1 MQQYSQVL
9 EGLSEPETF
18 HVIDF
23 VRIHSGNV
31 VDTSIPNICR
41 QILLEAHRGTNCIVV
56 VFGIAGHAP
65 SIEVR
70 LKDFR
75 TKIVVGRSN
84 IEAMLVI
91 EIELLLTRWSAA
103 SVIAVA
109 RRVCKNFRANPS
121 TRNKES
127 AQ

>member
-9 EGLSEPETF
+9 EGLSEPETL

-23 VRIHSGNV
+23 VGIHLVNV
-31 VDTSIPNICR
+31 VNTSVPNICR
-41 QILLEAHRGTNCIVV
+41 QILLEADRGTNCIIVV
-56 VFGIAGHAP
+56 LGIASHAP

-75 TKIVVGRSN
+75 TKIVVGSGN

-91 EIELLLTRWSAA
+91 KIELLLTRRSAT
-103 SVIAVA
+103 SVIAVG
-109 RRVCKNFRANPS
+109 RRVCKNFGANPS
-121 TRNKES
+121 TRNKEL